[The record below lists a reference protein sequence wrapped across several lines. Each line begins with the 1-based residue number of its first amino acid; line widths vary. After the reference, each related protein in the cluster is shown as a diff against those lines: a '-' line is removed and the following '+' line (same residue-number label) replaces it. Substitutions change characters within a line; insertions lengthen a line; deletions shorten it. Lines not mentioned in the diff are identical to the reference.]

1 MRTSPLRPLPLAP
14 RKPSHAAAEAAA
26 AVKICAY
33 LRRRRRRWRRF
44 DDGHESKRRE
54 KKNNMN
60 TPSRKT
66 RYAHVYV
73 YVYTRR
79 IIRILINKNL
89 LIRKNYYTC
98 TKNLHTEF
106 WDDKRRRTTSRRR
119 PPNRRLSRR
128 EKLTCFRFFW

>member
-14 RKPSHAAAEAAA
+14 RKPSHAAAEAAV

-54 KKNNMN
+54 KKYTN
-60 TPSRKT
+60 TPPRKT